1 MGNHFI
7 LTPYFIDTP
16 VPALAQIAKPDWQV
30 NKALMTGGRPLER
43 MLSLYSPLTQ
53 IVAAQVKKGER
64 PVSVAGDCCTTIAV
78 LGGLQRAGLN
88 PTLVWLDAHGDFN
101 TWQTTPSNFLG
112 GMPLAMLVGRGD
124 QTLMDGLGVIPLPE
138 EQVILTDA
146 RDLDPGEKEALKRSA
161 VNHLVDVVSLLNYPF
176 PDRPIYVHFDTDLI
190 NPKEAPAMNYKAA
203 GGPSVTMLRHVFRHL
218 AGTGRVV
225 CVSFSS
231 WNPQLDEDGRSQ
243 QVCLELLNELISGG
257 S

>member
-1 MGNHFI
+1 MTNHFI

-16 VPALAQIAKPDWQV
+16 VPDLERLAEPDWQV
-30 NKALMTGGRPLER
+30 NKVMMTGGRPLER
-43 MLSLYSPLTQ
+43 MLSLYKPLAQT
-53 IVAAQVKKGER
+53 VAAQVKKGDR
-64 PVSVAGDCCTTIAV
+64 PISVAGDCCTTIAV

-88 PTLVWLDAHGDFN
+88 PTLIWLDAHGDFN

-124 QTLMDGLGVIPLPE
+124 QTLMDGLGVVPLPE
-138 EQVILTDA
+138 EQVVLSDA
-146 RDLDPGEKEALKRSA
+146 RDLDPGEKEAVESSA
-161 VNHLVDVVSLLNYPF
+161 LNHLVDVVSLLNYPF

-190 NPKEAPAMNYKAA
+190 NPDEAPAMNYKTK

-218 AGTGRVV
+218 ASTGQVV

-231 WNPQLDEDGRSQ
+231 WNPQLDKDGRSQ
-243 QVCLELLNELISGG
+243 QICLNLLDELIGEA
-257 S
+257 